1 MRGPLTRLL
10 RPIAVDLRYAA
21 RGLRRSPWY
30 AATVIGVMAL
40 GMALTTTVFAV
51 VDGVLFKPLPY
62 PRASELLSVEAGWA
76 SRPQVASN
84 LSVSPSDL
92 LAWAR
97 AVPNAR
103 FAAFSLGGLDYIDSG
118 DAASYSLVSEAF
130 FDVLGQ
136 QPLFGGF
143 SPSDFRGQHPVR
155 PIVLTYGSWQR
166 RFGGDSSVIGRVIRS
181 DGGQSWAV
189 KGILPR
195 DFLFPHSGRLVPE
208 FVTPYIFGP
217 NAERDRR
224 RYLIVFARV
233 PPAIPIAEVA
243 SRVQQA
249 TLDLAARFPGEPD
262 KRWTMPFDVVRLR
275 PIDTTLRSESRS
287 TFALV
292 FGAAALLVGMG
303 CLNVTG
309 LAAARVHDRQREF
322 ALRRALGAANVDL
335 IRLMGAESAIV
346 AVAGALLGLG
356 GALALIPAVGM
367 VLPEGTVLFR
377 ALQIDQRV
385 LAFAALAS
393 MLCAGTTTTWLASV
407 AIGASRQPALA
418 EAARITARSRL
429 HYGLLTGVQ
438 VALALMMSVCGALVA
453 GSLVRIW
460 HEDPGYHV
468 DSTYTIA
475 LGSRIGGDGLVSAR
489 LVADLESTPGVLS
502 AGGSNYW
509 VLQRAIRGSIF
520 ETPAGAT
527 PTGDVESM
535 GVTGG
540 FFETMGLRPTA
551 GRWPTRAEFAAGAR
565 VVVVSQRAASEVL
578 ARCLGGRTN
587 AEAKGTGLLRS
598 SGSSPMRGMCRSIGT
613 PKATSTTRS
622 RLTTSRRSSA
632 CSCGWNPKRPE
643 AMSSVLSLMAARYP
657 TYRVSSARSLADSLG
672 RSIQGR
678 RFRAVL
684 FSTFGLAGIFIAGV
698 GVLALVAVTTGRRTR
713 EVGIRLA
720 LGAQPRE
727 IAGLVVRQELVAVC
741 AGMAVGLVASVWI
754 VRLTQSYMYKMS
766 VYDPAVWAVAVAF
779 LLAVAILGALIPA
792 VRASRV
798 DPVQA
803 LRAD

>member
-565 VVVVSQRAASEVL
+565 VVVVSQRAASEYRHGVSAVGQTL
-578 ARCLGGRTN
+578 RRKGQAFEVVGVVPDARYVSFDRDPEGNIYYPLQ
-587 AEAKGTGLLRS
+587 ADDEPALLS
-598 SGSSPMRGMCRSIGT
+598 VFL
-613 PKATSTTRS
+613 
-622 RLTTSRRSSA
+622 RLD
-632 CSCGWNPKRPE
+632 PKRPE

-684 FSTFGLAGIFIAGV
+684 FSTFGLAGIVIAGV